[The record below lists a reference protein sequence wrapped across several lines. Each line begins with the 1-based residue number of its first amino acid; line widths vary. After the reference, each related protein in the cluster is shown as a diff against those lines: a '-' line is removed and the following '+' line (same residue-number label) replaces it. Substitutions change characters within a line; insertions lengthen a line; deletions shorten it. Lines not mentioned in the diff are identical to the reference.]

1 MMNFCAVKPAIITEG
16 DAGAGAWRPGWDAIA
31 PAVTKAASGSAA
43 CSFAG
48 NHRRRTREFPAGR
61 QARRTWSTMNER
73 KGMPIKTPPHPGDLI
88 RTEIIEAL
96 GLSVTQAA
104 DMLGVRQAALSDLLN
119 EQAGLSPE
127 LALRIEKTF
136 GPKLEHLL
144 YIQLA
149 YDIAQV
155 RSHDRGSS
163 ATH

>member
-1 MMNFCAVKPAIITEG
+1 
-16 DAGAGAWRPGWDAIA
+16 
-31 PAVTKAASGSAA
+31 
-43 CSFAG
+43 
-48 NHRRRTREFPAGR
+48 
-61 QARRTWSTMNER
+61 
-73 KGMPIKTPPHPGDLI
+73 MPIKTPPHPGDLI

-127 LALRIEKTF
+127 LALRIEKIF

-155 RSHDRGSS
+155 RSLDSGSS